1 MTNEDYEK
9 MDVELHV
16 EIRELWKEIRELL
29 LDINENN

>member
-29 LDINENN
+29 SDINENN